1 MIDVMGEAVID
12 LIETAD
18 GSYRAVCGGSPANVA
33 LGVARLAAPCRF
45 LGRISTDRFGARTRA
60 RLTDSGVDLGA
71 VVSTDL
77 PATLAIV
84 SLDTSRSARYSF
96 YVTGTADWQWNER
109 ELPADVPEVFHTG
122 SLTAALPPGADVV
135 TAHMRR
141 LRDGGDCLVS
151 YDPNIRP
158 GVIADQVVEAA
169 RVEQQASLAH
179 LVKVS
184 VEDLAWLYPGRS
196 VDDCVGGWRGAGV
209 AADVIVTF
217 GADGARLY
225 RADGERVERRGVSV
239 AVADTV
245 GAGDAFTAGV
255 LAELSSRGQRLVEG
269 SGVSVT
275 TAEWSPILD
284 FANLVAAET
293 CRRPGADPPRRDQLP
308 PR

>member
-1 MIDVMGEAVID
+1 MIDVMGEAVVD
-12 LIETAD
+12 LIETTD

-45 LGRISTDRFGARTRA
+45 LGRISTDRFGDRTRA
-60 RLTDSGVDLGA
+60 RLTDSGVDLGVA
-71 VVSTDL
+71 VSTDL

-84 SLDTSRSARYSF
+84 SLDTSLSARYSF
-96 YVTGTADWQWNER
+96 YVNGTADWQWNEG

-122 SLTAALPPGADVV
+122 SLAAALRPGADVV

-141 LRDGGDCLVS
+141 LRNGGDSLVS

-158 GVIADQVVEAA
+158 GVIAHRDVESA
-169 RVEQQASLAH
+169 RVENQASLAH

-184 VEDLAWLYPGRS
+184 VEDLGWLYPGRS
-196 VDDCVGGWRGAGV
+196 VDDCVGGWRGAGIT
-209 AADVIVTF
+209 ADVVVTF

-225 RADGERVERRGVSV
+225 RSDGERVERRGVSV
-239 AVADTV
+239 SVTDTV
-245 GAGDAFTAGV
+245 GAGDAFTAAV
-255 LAELSSRGQRLVEG
+255 LARLSSGGRRLAG
-269 SGVSVT
+269 AHGVSVS

-293 CRRPGADPPRRDQLP
+293 CRRAGADPPRRGQLP
-308 PR
+308 PW